1 VPVDIQVAFPQE
13 AVSLTSVR
21 ILPGVL
27 PKTLD
32 IIGQDFSSVDEVLIN
47 EMASTDVVVLS
58 KNRLLAQLPELA
70 ASGGV
75 HSVSVT
81 SRRLTITSRSFIRFR
96 LSKTPGKVRGILRL
110 MQLFLKL
117 LFTTAGTDIFSP
129 KMGGSA
135 LKNLGKTFGK
145 DQGGAIVS
153 DFVVAVDNTSR
164 HIVALQGRDP
174 SIPADERLLNAQVLS
189 ANFDFQQSALIVSV
203 ELTSQAGR
211 AAVANVMT

>member
-21 ILPGVL
+21 VLPGVT

-32 IIGQDFSSVDEVLIN
+32 IIGQDFSSVDDVLIN
-47 EMASTDVVVLS
+47 EISSPDVVVLS
-58 KNRLLAQLPELA
+58 RSRLLAQLPDSA
-70 ASGGV
+70 VSGGV

-81 SRRLTITSRSFIRFR
+81 SRKLTITSRSFIRFR

-117 LFTTAGTDIFSP
+117 LFTTSGSDIFSP
-129 KMGGSA
+129 RMGGSA

-153 DFVVAVDNTSR
+153 DFVIAVDNTNR
-164 HIVALQGRDP
+164 QIVALQGRDP
-174 SIPADERLLNAQVLS
+174 SIPADERLLNARVLS
-189 ANFDFQQSALIVSV
+189 ANFDFNQSALIVSV